1 MELLWEES
9 FLGKSE
15 GWGHGQSMEV
25 AGMGQRDDGKVI
37 VYHGCTGYVSG
48 GKSFGFASDYFH
60 NHTLENFISDANE
73 QMNWKGNFDTEF
85 RSSDNLRR
93 LFREATA
100 KSEE

>member
-1 MELLWEES
+1 MELLWKET
-9 FLGKSE
+9 FQIRSE
-15 GWGHGQSMEV
+15 GWGHGQSIAET
-25 AGMGQRDDGKVI
+25 GIGQLNDGKVI
-37 VYHGCTGYVSG
+37 VYDLCMGYVSG
-48 GKSFGFASDYFH
+48 CKSCDFAPDYFH
-60 NHTLENFISDANE
+60 DHTLENFISDANE